1 MESLGVVL
9 PTELSNKY
17 TRGGLKPPNSI
28 QWKLPSTT
36 WEKLIRDESEKL
48 KYQTPHHIHGAPTRG
63 LNGIESIQW
72 R

>member
-1 MESLGVVL
+1 MNKSLCML
-9 PTELSNKY
+9 PLDTLSINMY
-17 TRGGLKPPNSI
+17 ANSI

-48 KYQTPHHIHGAPTRG
+48 KYQTPHRIHGAPTQG
-63 LNGIESIQW
+63 LNGIESIRW